1 MNVIQNGDGVSYY
14 PDTSSNIPLPAT
26 LTINNT
32 GAISFSGALGDSPL
46 QVVDLSDNPTA
57 NPIDYAN
64 YWLEE
69 LPLGQNPYGG
79 SLSLVKTGAG
89 TLTLSG
95 SAVAPTGDVTVAQG
109 TLQMVNA
116 IYWAAEPVWY
126 SYLPAA
132 TITVSGGA
140 TLEYHLDAGYPGG
153 MTGNVMNENVDGSFL
168 VSGAGA
174 MTLAGGGTFL
184 KTGSGAVLMG
194 VSWGGGSVSIAMAQG
209 AVIDV
214 EGAAC
219 GLFPGV
225 GAAPIGAGT
234 RPR

>member
-1 MNVIQNGDGVSYY
+1 MVK
-14 PDTSSNIPLPAT
+14 T
-26 LTINNT
+26 LT
-32 GAISFSGALGDSPL
+32 AVPL
-46 QVVDLSDNPTA
+46 ASSRRA
-57 NPIDYAN
+57 
-64 YWLEE
+64 
-69 LPLGQNPYGG
+69 
-79 SLSLVKTGAG
+79 AG

-95 SAVAPTGDVTVAQG
+95 STIAPTGNVTVAQG

-184 KTGSGAVLMG
+184 K
-194 VSWGGGSVSIAMAQG
+194 
-209 AVIDV
+209 
-214 EGAAC
+214 
-219 GLFPGV
+219 PGPV
-225 GAAPIGAGT
+225 PF
-234 RPR
+234 